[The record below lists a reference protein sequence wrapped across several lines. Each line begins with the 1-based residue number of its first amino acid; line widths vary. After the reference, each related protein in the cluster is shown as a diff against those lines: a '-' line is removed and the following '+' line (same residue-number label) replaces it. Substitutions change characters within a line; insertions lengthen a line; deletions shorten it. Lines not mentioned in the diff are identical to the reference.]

1 MEEDM
6 PEQVLIFGKDS
17 CPFTRAARE
26 AYAKMNR
33 EFDYFDVLI
42 NPEKLE
48 DMLRFS
54 GGRRKVPV
62 IVEGESVTIGFQGKA

>member
-1 MEEDM
+1 
-6 PEQVLIFGKDS
+6 
-17 CPFTRAARE
+17 
-26 AYAKMNR
+26 MNR
-33 EFDYFDVLI
+33 EFDYFDVLR